1 MTWVRLDD
9 GWYDHP
15 KFLNVGDAARL
26 LWVQGLTWSA
36 RHTTDGHV
44 SRKAAARFL
53 QTKRNLGIA
62 ISELVRAGLWVAT
75 EDGYLIHDYS
85 DYQTSSEQ
93 IKAERA
99 ANRERVRRWRDRQ
112 SNAVT
117 SPITDL
123 QCNGINNGLRG
134 GARASAGLLSGF
146 DLGGSKGADP
156 ATLDVATR
164 IATEIRRHEL
174 FGSLDAAAIGR
185 AHAERTITGGPR
197 IEWMLR
203 AIDECATKHI
213 GLGLNAQA
221 LQSRLDGFIRNAR
234 KPRESNGADDTHRS
248 GAYAP
253 PLPDDPS
260 EMEATRR
267 ASQERLARAAR
278 AKAERE
284 AIEAKA
290 KGGK

>member
-1 MTWVRLDD
+1 
-9 GWYDHP
+9 
-15 KFLNVGDAARL
+15 
-26 LWVQGLTWSA
+26 
-36 RHTTDGHV
+36 
-44 SRKAAARFL
+44 
-53 QTKRNLGIA
+53 
-62 ISELVRAGLWVAT
+62 
-75 EDGYLIHDYS
+75 
-85 DYQTSSEQ
+85 
-93 IKAERA
+93 
-99 ANRERVRRWRDRQ
+99 
-112 SNAVT
+112 
-117 SPITDL
+117 
-123 QCNGINNGLRG
+123 
-134 GARASAGLLSGF
+134 
-146 DLGGSKGADP
+146 
-156 ATLDVATR
+156 
-164 IATEIRRHEL
+164 
-174 FGSLDAAAIGR
+174 
-185 AHAERTITGGPR
+185 
-197 IEWMLR
+197 MLR